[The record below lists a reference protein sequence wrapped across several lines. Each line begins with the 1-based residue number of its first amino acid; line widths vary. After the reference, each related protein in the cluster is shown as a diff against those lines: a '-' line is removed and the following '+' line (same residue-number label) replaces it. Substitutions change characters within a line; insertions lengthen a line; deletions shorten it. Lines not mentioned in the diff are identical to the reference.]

1 MRNFLLII
9 FVLHL
14 LAACGADQPQLPRL
28 SSDALILAFG
38 DSLTFGTG
46 SGKGKSYPEVLADLS
61 GHRVI
66 NAGVPGEVTENGLQR
81 LPALLDQHQPQLMI
95 LCHGG
100 NDILR
105 KKPMQSMSANLRNM
119 IKLASERDIP
129 VVLLAV
135 PKFGL
140 FLSAAPE
147 YLEIAE
153 STGVVYI
160 GDLVPDILSDRDLK
174 ADTVHPNAD
183 GYRCMAENI
192 HAVLRER
199 GAL

>member
-1 MRNFLLII
+1 MRKFTLLILL
-9 FVLHL
+9 VL
-14 LAACGADQPQLPRL
+14 LASCGEAPPELRRL
-28 SSDALILAFG
+28 SSDATILAFG

-46 SGKGKSYPEVLADLS
+46 AGKEKGYPAVLQSLS
-61 GHRVI
+61 GRTVI
-66 NAGVPGEVTENGLQR
+66 NAGVPGEVSEEGLKR
-81 LPALLDQHQPQLMI
+81 LPALLKKHQPELLI

-105 KKPMQSMSANLRNM
+105 KKDLKKMQSNLRSM
-119 IKLASERDIP
+119 IKLAEEKEIP
-129 VVLLAV
+129 VVLLGV

-153 STGVVYI
+153 QLDVVFLE
-160 GDLVPDILSDRDLK
+160 DLVPDILSDKSLK
-174 ADTVHPNAD
+174 SDTVHPNAS
-183 GYRCMAENI
+183 GYRKMAMTI
-192 HAVLRER
+192 HEVLKES